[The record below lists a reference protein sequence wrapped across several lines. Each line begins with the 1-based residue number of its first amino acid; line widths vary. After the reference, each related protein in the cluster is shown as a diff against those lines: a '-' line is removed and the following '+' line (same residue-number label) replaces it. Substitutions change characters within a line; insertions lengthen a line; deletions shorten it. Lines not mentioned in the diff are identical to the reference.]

1 MGKSTFHPI
10 TTLCFQYYCRDRAVQ
25 DVGFDGLD
33 DDQELL
39 IYSNGPTEDPAR
51 DNYEFFVAA
60 KGGVLDRYKITTVPR
75 ATPPCFSDSN
85 RGNTTEPDSE
95 DINRDQSMNTIDSY
109 FEYRVPITKSMGVGN
124 HPFITDVRENVK

>member
-1 MGKSTFHPI
+1 MGKSTFHQSLLYAFNTI
-10 TTLCFQYYCRDRAVQ
+10 AEDRAVQ

-39 IYSNGPTEDPAR
+39 IYSNGPPEDPAR

-60 KGGVLDRYKITTVPR
+60 NGGVFRPLQKLQRYPR
-75 ATPPCFSDSN
+75 QLPVAFSDSN

-109 FEYRVPITKSMGVGN
+109 FVPCPYNKINGSWKSSF
-124 HPFITDVRENVK
+124 HY